1 MPASVDA
8 SSGTLTSFVTM
19 AVCAD
24 ANAPRHQEPF
34 EGNNVKTSETEQSES
49 KSLDQRPS
57 ALVSQPA
64 ASVTWSQCSVNFP
77 SFTRTVSNA
86 NAS

>member
-1 MPASVDA
+1 MPVRKRHRHE
-8 SSGTLTSFVTM
+8 G
-19 AVCAD
+19 
-24 ANAPRHQEPF
+24 PRWDICIEVLNPRKVVF
-34 EGNNVKTSETEQSES
+34 MRTRSYISPIGITRLN
-49 KSLDQRPS
+49 QRPP
-57 ALVSQPA
+57 APLSQPG